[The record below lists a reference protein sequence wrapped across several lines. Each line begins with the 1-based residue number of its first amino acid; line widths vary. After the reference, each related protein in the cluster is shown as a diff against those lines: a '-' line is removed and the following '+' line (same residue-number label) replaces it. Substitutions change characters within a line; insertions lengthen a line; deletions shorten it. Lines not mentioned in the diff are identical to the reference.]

1 MISELLSEARK
12 KMEQA
17 ADHVASEF
25 TTVRTGRANPQILHR
40 VLVEYYG
47 TSTHLQQLASF
58 SVPEPRL
65 LVVQPYDRSS
75 INAIEKAIKASD
87 LGINPSNDGI
97 VIRLAFPAL
106 TEERRRELIKMVKHM
121 AEEGRVAVRNVRR
134 HSKEDI
140 EALHG
145 EVSDDDIRRGER
157 ELQELTDRF
166 VHKIDDLLSNKETE
180 LMEV

>member
-1 MISELLSEARK
+1 
-12 KMEQA
+12 META
-17 ADHVASEF
+17 VDHVGAEF

-40 VLVEYYG
+40 VQVEYYG
-47 TSTHLQQLASF
+47 TPTNLQQLASF

-75 INAIEKAIKASD
+75 MAAIEKAIKASD
-87 LGINPSNDGI
+87 LGLNPSNDGN
-97 VIRLAFPAL
+97 VIRLSFPPL

-134 HSKEDI
+134 HAKEAM

-145 EVSDDDIRRGER
+145 EVSDDEIRRGEK
-157 ELQELTDRF
+157 ELQELTDRH
-166 VHKIDDLLSNKETE
+166 VQKIDDLLSHKETE
-180 LMEV
+180 LLEV

>member
-1 MISELLSEARK
+1 MITEVLAEAQR

-17 ADHVASEF
+17 SEHVGSEF
-25 TTVRTGRANPQILHR
+25 ATVRTGRANPQILHR
-40 VLVEYYG
+40 IQVDYYG
-47 TSTHLQQLASF
+47 SPTPLQQIASF

-65 LVVQPYDRSS
+65 LVVHPYDRNS

-87 LGINPSNDGI
+87 LGLNPSNDGTL
-97 VIRLAFPAL
+97 IRLSFP
-106 TEERRRELIKMVKHM
+106 TPTQERRKELIRMVRHM

-145 EVSDDDIRRGER
+145 EVSDDEIRRGEK
-157 ELQELTDRF
+157 ELQDLTDRF
-166 VHKIDDLLSNKETE
+166 VHRIDSLLTDKENE
-180 LMEV
+180 LGEV

>member
-17 ADHVASEF
+17 ADHVASQF

-47 TSTHLQQLASF
+47 TPTHLQQLASF

-106 TEERRRELIKMVKHM
+106 TEERRKELIKMVKHM
-121 AEEGRVAVRNVRR
+121 SEEGRVAVRNVRR

-145 EVSDDDIRRGER
+145 EVSDDDIRRGEK

>member
-145 EVSDDDIRRGER
+145 EVSDDDIRRGEK

>member
-12 KMEQA
+12 KMELA
-17 ADHVASEF
+17 VDHVGAEF

-40 VLVEYYG
+40 VQVEYYG
-47 TSTHLQQLASF
+47 TSTNLQQLASF

-75 INAIEKAIKASD
+75 MTAIEKAIKASD
-87 LGINPSNDGI
+87 LGLNPSNDGN
-97 VIRLAFPAL
+97 VIRLSFPPL
-106 TEERRRELIKMVKHM
+106 TEERRRDLIKMVKHM

-134 HSKEDI
+134 HVKEDM

-145 EVSDDDIRRGER
+145 EVSDDDIRRGEKG
-157 ELQELTDRF
+157 LQELTDRF
-166 VHKIDDLLSNKETE
+166 VQKIDDLLSHKETE
-180 LMEV
+180 LLEV

>member
-1 MISELLSEARK
+1 MISDVLGDARK

-25 TTVRTGRANPQILHR
+25 TTVRTGRANAQILHR
-40 VLVEYYG
+40 VQVEYYG
-47 TSTHLQQLASF
+47 TMTHLQQLASF

-65 LVVQPYDRSS
+65 LVVQPYDRTS

-87 LGINPSNDGI
+87 LGINPSNDGN
-97 VIRLAFPAL
+97 VIRLAFPPL
-106 TEERRRELIKMVKHM
+106 TEERRRELTKMVKHM

-134 HSKEDI
+134 HSKESI

-166 VHKIDDLLSNKETE
+166 VQKIDDLLSHKETE
-180 LMEV
+180 LMEI

>member
-17 ADHVASEF
+17 ADHVASQF

-47 TSTHLQQLASF
+47 TPTHLQQLASF

-75 INAIEKAIKASD
+75 LNAIEKAIKASD

-106 TEERRRELIKMVKHM
+106 TEERRKELIKMVKHM

-145 EVSDDDIRRGER
+145 EVSDDDIRRGEK